1 MGHVFHETVGETDA
15 PIHRRLSEEFP
26 IPNGERGAHLPVSL
40 LLVLA
45 LLVGN
50 ATAGLASRLAGSLAL
65 PTAAMLR
72 AGTQIPGLDG
82 LDSFHNTV
90 LQSG

>member
-1 MGHVFHETVGETDA
+1 MG
-15 PIHRRLSEEFP
+15 
-26 IPNGERGAHLPVSL
+26 RGRPQLPVSL

-72 AGTQIPGLDG
+72 TGAQIPGLDG